1 MYIAFGNPI
10 GIRKRTAVQSDSIC
24 GRLDAWYRS
33 VAYKPELFD
42 IRVEKWVLP
51 TRLDGVLHAD

>member
-10 GIRKRTAVQSDSIC
+10 GIRKRTAGVERFHIWA
-24 GRLDAWYRS
+24 LDAWYRS